1 MEAMDM
7 QEDPEAWLR
16 RAEQAVLDAALA
28 RAPAMGW
35 TRDMAAAAGVDAGF
49 SPGETELILPH
60 GPADLAALLSRRHDA
75 AALAALP
82 DPSGLKIRQRI
93 RAAVLARL
101 DAAAADTPAVRRCSG
116 WLALPPNLPQG
127 LSLAWESADALWRWA
142 GDVAADENHY
152 SKRAILAGIL
162 VSALAVRLRQ
172 GEAEAEAYVDARIAN
187 VMAFEAWKAKQ
198 KPGEPLRRLVEG
210 LGRLRY
216 GSSVSPRA

>member
-1 MEAMDM
+1 MDT

-16 RAEQAVLDAALA
+16 RAEEAILDAALL
-28 RAPAMGW
+28 RAPGMGW
-35 TRDMAAAAGVDAGF
+35 SPAMAAMAGADAGF

-82 DPSGLKIRQRI
+82 DPAGLKIRQRI

-101 DAAAADTPAVRRCSG
+101 EAATQDAPAVRRCSG
-116 WLALPPNLPQG
+116 WLALPPHAAQG

-142 GDVAADENHY
+142 GDVSADENHY
-152 SKRAILAGIL
+152 SKRVILAGIL
-162 VSALAVRLRQ
+162 VTALAIRLQQ

-187 VMAFEAWKAKQ
+187 VMTFEAWKAKL
-198 KPGEPLRRLVEG
+198 KPGEPLRRLAAG
-210 LGRLRY
+210 LGRIRY
-216 GSSVSPRA
+216 GAPRAPRA

>member
-1 MEAMDM
+1 MDI

-28 RAPAMGW
+28 RAPALGW
-35 TRDMAAAAGVDAGF
+35 TRALAAAAGADAGF
-49 SPGETELILPH
+49 TPGETELILPH

-75 AALAALP
+75 AALASLP
-82 DPSGLKIRQRI
+82 DPGALKIRQRI
-93 RAAVLARL
+93 RVAVLARL
-101 DAAAADTPAVRRCSG
+101 AAAAADAPAVRRCSG
-116 WLALPPNLPQG
+116 WLALPPHVPQG
-127 LSLAWESADALWRWA
+127 LSLAWDSADVLWRWA

-162 VSALAVRLRQ
+162 VSALAVRLQQ
-172 GEAEAEAYVDARIAN
+172 GEAEAEAFVDARLAN

>member
-1 MEAMDM
+1 M

-16 RAEQAVLDAALA
+16 RAEQAVLDAALV
-28 RAPAMGW
+28 RAPGMGW
-35 TRDMAAAAGVDAGF
+35 TPAMAAAAGADAGF
-49 SPGETELILPH
+49 SPGETELILPY

-82 DPSGLKIRQRI
+82 DPAGLKIRQRI

-101 DAAAADTPAVRRCSG
+101 DAAAADAPAVRRCSG
-116 WLALPPNLPQG
+116 WLALPPNAAQG
-127 LSLAWESADALWRWA
+127 LSLAWESADRLWRWA

-162 VSALAVRLRQ
+162 IAALAVRLRE
-172 GEAEAEAYVDARIAN
+172 GEAAAESFVDARIAN
-187 VMAFEAWKAKQ
+187 VMAFEAWKARQ
-198 KPGEPLRRLVEG
+198 RPGEPLRRAAEA

-216 GSSVSPRA
+216 GAPVNPRG

>member
-1 MEAMDM
+1 M

-28 RAPAMGW
+28 RAPGMGW
-35 TRDMAAAAGVDAGF
+35 TPAMAAAAGADAGF

-82 DPSGLKIRQRI
+82 DPAGLKIRQRI

-101 DAAAADTPAVRRCSG
+101 DAAAADAPAVRRCSG
-116 WLALPPNLPQG
+116 WLALPPNTAQG
-127 LSLAWESADALWRWA
+127 LSLAWESADVLWRWA

-152 SKRAILAGIL
+152 SKRVILAGIL
-162 VSALAVRLRQ
+162 VSALAVRLQQ

-187 VMAFEAWKAKQ
+187 VMAFEAWKAKL
-198 KPGEPLRRLVEG
+198 KPGEPLRRLAAG

-216 GSSVSPRA
+216 GAPAQPRG

>member
-1 MEAMDM
+1 MDT

-16 RAEQAVLDAALA
+16 RAEQAVLDAALV
-28 RAPAMGW
+28 RAPGMGW
-35 TRDMAAAAGVDAGF
+35 TPAMAAAAGADAGF
-49 SPGETELILPH
+49 SPGETELILPY

-82 DPSGLKIRQRI
+82 DPAGLKIRQRI

-101 DAAAADTPAVRRCSG
+101 DAAAADAPAVRRCSG
-116 WLALPPNLPQG
+116 WLALPPNAAQG
-127 LSLAWESADALWRWA
+127 LSLAWESADRLWRWA

-162 VSALAVRLRQ
+162 IAALAVRLRE
-172 GEAEAEAYVDARIAN
+172 GEAAAESFVDARIAN
-187 VMAFEAWKAKQ
+187 VMAFEAWKARQ
-198 KPGEPLRRLVEG
+198 RPGEPLRRAAEA

-216 GSSVSPRA
+216 GAPVNPRG

>member
-1 MEAMDM
+1 MEM
-7 QEDPEAWLR
+7 QEDPEAWLQ
-16 RAEQAVLDAALA
+16 RAEQAVLDAALV
-28 RAPAMGW
+28 RAPALGW
-35 TRDMAAAAGVDAGF
+35 TRAMAAAAGADAGF
-49 SPGETELILPH
+49 TPGETELILPH

-82 DPSGLKIRQRI
+82 DPAGLKIRQRI

-101 DAAAADTPAVRRCSG
+101 DAADADAPAVRRCSG
-116 WLALPPNLPQG
+116 WLSLPPNAAQG

-152 SKRAILAGIL
+152 SKRVILAGIL

-172 GEAEAEAYVDARIAN
+172 GQAEAEAYVDSRIAN
-187 VMAFEAWKAKQ
+187 VMAFEAWKARQ
-198 KPGEPLRRLVEG
+198 KPGEPMRRLAAA

-216 GSSVSPRA
+216 GPPEAPRA

>member
-1 MEAMDM
+1 MDM

-16 RAEQAVLDAALA
+16 RAEQAVLDAALV
-28 RAPAMGW
+28 RAPGMGW
-35 TRDMAAAAGVDAGF
+35 TPAMAAAAGADAGF
-49 SPGETELILPH
+49 SPGETELILPY

-82 DPSGLKIRQRI
+82 DPAGLKIRQRI

-101 DAAAADTPAVRRCSG
+101 DAAAADAPAVRRCSG
-116 WLALPPNLPQG
+116 WLALPPNAAQG
-127 LSLAWESADALWRWA
+127 LSLAWESADRLWRWA

-162 VSALAVRLRQ
+162 IAALAVRLRE
-172 GEAEAEAYVDARIAN
+172 GEAAAESFVDARIAN
-187 VMAFEAWKAKQ
+187 VMAFEAWKARQ
-198 KPGEPLRRLVEG
+198 RPGEPLRRAAEA

-216 GSSVSPRA
+216 GAPVNPRG

>member
-1 MEAMDM
+1 MGGMDT

-16 RAEQAVLDAALA
+16 RAEQAVLDAALV
-28 RAPAMGW
+28 RAPGMGW
-35 TRDMAAAAGVDAGF
+35 TPAMAAAAGADAGF
-49 SPGETELILPH
+49 SPGETELILPY

-82 DPSGLKIRQRI
+82 DPAGLKIRQRI

-101 DAAAADTPAVRRCSG
+101 DAAAADAPAVRRCSG
-116 WLALPPNLPQG
+116 WLALPPNVAQG

-152 SKRAILAGIL
+152 TKRAILAGIL
-162 VSALAVRLRQ
+162 VTALAVRLQQ
-172 GEAEAEAYVDARIAN
+172 GEAEAEAYVDSRIAN
-187 VMAFEAWKAKQ
+187 VMAFEAWKTKL
-198 KPGEPLRRLVEG
+198 KPGEPLRRLAAG

-216 GSSVSPRA
+216 GGASTPRA

>member
-1 MEAMDM
+1 MDAND
-7 QEDPEAWLR
+7 DPEAWLA
-16 RAEQAVLDAALA
+16 RAEQAVLDAALV

-35 TRDMAAAAGVDAGF
+35 TSAMAAAAGADAGF
-49 SPGETELILPH
+49 SPGEAELILPR

-75 AALAALP
+75 AAVAALP

-93 RAAVLARL
+93 RSALKARIE
-101 DAAAADTPAVRRCSG
+101 AAAADAPAVRRWSG
-116 WLALPPNLPQG
+116 WLTLPPNAGLG

-162 VSALAVRLRQ
+162 VPALAIRLRS
-172 GEAEAEAYVDARIAN
+172 GEADSDAFLDARIAN
-187 VMAFEAWKAKQ
+187 VMSFEAWKAGRD
-198 KPGEPLRRLVEG
+198 PGAPLRRLVEG

-216 GSSVSPRA
+216 GSSVSRRA

>member
-1 MEAMDM
+1 MDM

-16 RAEQAVLDAALA
+16 RAEQAVLDAALI

-35 TRDMAAAAGVDAGF
+35 TPAMAAAAGADAGF
-49 SPGETELILPH
+49 SVGETELILPY

-101 DAAAADTPAVRRCSG
+101 EAAAQDAPAVRRCSG
-116 WLALPPNLPQG
+116 WLALPPNAVQG

-142 GDVAADENHY
+142 GDVSADENHY
-152 SKRAILAGIL
+152 SKRVILSGIL
-162 VSALAVRLRQ
+162 VTALAVRLQQ
-172 GEAEAEAYVDARIAN
+172 GEAEAEAYVDARIGN
-187 VMAFEAWKAKQ
+187 VMAFEAWKAKR
-198 KPGEPLRRLVEG
+198 KPGEPLRRLAEG

-216 GSSVSPRA
+216 GARVSPRA

>member
-1 MEAMDM
+1 MDRMDM

-16 RAEQAVLDAALA
+16 RAEEAVLDAALA

-35 TRDMAAAAGVDAGF
+35 TRAMAAAAGADAGF
-49 SPGETELILPH
+49 TPGETELILPH

-82 DPSGLKIRQRI
+82 DPAGLKIRQRI

-101 DAAAADTPAVRRCSG
+101 EAAALDAPAVRRWSG
-116 WLALPPNLPQG
+116 WLALPPNAPQG

-142 GDVAADENHY
+142 GDTAADENHY

-172 GEAEAEAYVDARIAN
+172 GEAESEAYVDARIAN

-198 KPGEPLRRLVEG
+198 KPGEPLRRLAEG

-216 GSSVSPRA
+216 GVRG